1 VVVDTVVDIVE
12 EVVLDRHTFAAAD
25 TEQHMYTGVF
35 DKVEEPK
42 GPYRAWRSFE
52 DKAHNIHFP

>member
-1 VVVDTVVDIVE
+1 VVVDTE

-25 TEQHMYTGVF
+25 TGQHMYTEVF
-35 DKVEEPK
+35 DTVEEPK

-52 DKAHNIHFP
+52 DKAHNNHFP